1 MIHPQPFRAARVD
14 QQISLC
20 EFIEAADGSFHERL
34 AVGPPVAGLTSDF

>member
-1 MIHPQPFRAARVD
+1 MIHLQPFRAARVD

-34 AVGPPVAGLTSDF
+34 TSDF